1 MSEPLSHPSSPH
13 DPLVPEG
20 GTVITPLDSFSLYL
34 LHPSP
39 SSPVNNLSC
48 QGLLPMKSQREKT
61 SASFDVFGQ
70 ANGLGPVLRSYGELG
85 QFYPG
90 LPYEEVEVGRAAW

>member
-1 MSEPLSHPSSPH
+1 
-13 DPLVPEG
+13 
-20 GTVITPLDSFSLYL
+20 
-34 LHPSP
+34 
-39 SSPVNNLSC
+39 
-48 QGLLPMKSQREKT
+48 MKSQREKK
-61 SASFDVFGQ
+61 SASFHVFGQ